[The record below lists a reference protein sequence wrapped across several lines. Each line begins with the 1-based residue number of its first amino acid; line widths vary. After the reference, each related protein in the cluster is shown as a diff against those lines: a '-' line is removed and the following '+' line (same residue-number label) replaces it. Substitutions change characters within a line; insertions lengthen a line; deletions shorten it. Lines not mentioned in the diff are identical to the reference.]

1 MFSNPNT
8 IVAALPISVG
18 AVVADIGAGT
28 GAFSFPIAEKVGPTG
43 KVYACDVQKDILV
56 RLENDARDRGLK
68 NIQTVVSNVEI
79 HQGTKLRDA
88 SIDWIIIANVFY
100 QIEARQAFVKEMA
113 RILKPGGAVVLIDWS
128 ESFGSLGP
136 QPAMIITKTDAEKMF
151 AEVGLKSTPTVID
164 AGSHHYGIVF
174 RR

>member
-8 IVAALPISVG
+8 IISALQITTGS
-18 AVVADIGAGT
+18 VVADIGAGT
-28 GAFSFPIAEKVGPTG
+28 GAFSFPIAEKIGPTG

-56 RLENDARDRGLK
+56 RLENEARDRGIK

-79 HQGTKLRDA
+79 HQGTKLREA
-88 SIDWIIIANVFY
+88 SIDWVIVANVLY

-113 RILKPGGAVVLIDWS
+113 RILKPSGSLVLVDWS

-136 QPAMIITKTDAEKMF
+136 QPSMVLNKTNAEKLF
-151 AEVGLKSTPTVID
+151 TEAGFKVTPTVID

>member
-8 IVAALPISVG
+8 IIAALPIAIG
-18 AVVADIGAGT
+18 ATVADIGAGT
-28 GAFSFPIAEKVGPTG
+28 GAFSFPVAEKIGPTG

-68 NIQTVVSNVEI
+68 NIQTVLSNVEI
-79 HQGTKLRDA
+79 HQGSKLRDA
-88 SIDWIIIANVFY
+88 SIDWVIVANVLY
-100 QIEARQAFVKEMA
+100 QIEDRPAFAKEMA
-113 RILKPGGAVVLIDWS
+113 RIIKPGGALVLVDWS

-136 QPAMIITKTDAEKMF
+136 QPNTVINKEKAEQLF
-151 AEVGLKSTPTVID
+151 AEVGLKATPTVID

-174 RR
+174 RK